1 MISIIEGFEKCIK
14 EAIQV
19 YSDKIS
25 EKYDIDYEELQE
37 IWNNLSFDIKLT
49 SKNKETVKKSPVQ
62 KKENKTEKQNK
73 KEKDGDDEADEDDR
87 CPYVFTKGKNSG
99 QSCNAKL
106 KDGLTYC
113 SKHQKCEGI
122 GQAEKKKTPK
132 TKESI
137 SSKAVGTTSKKSSPE
152 KRPIEKIIK
161 LNNDINK
168 LWHAETELVFKS
180 KDERVVIASY
190 RDGSLNPL
198 TDDDIELCE
207 KYGFKYEREENITE
221 EVLEEESKIQEKKE
235 EKKTDKKKVEEKK
248 DEEKK
253 TDKKKVEDKKDDK
266 KKTEKVED
274 KKKDDKKK
282 VEKETKAEEK
292 KDDKKKVD
300 DKKLEKKSI
309 SSAII
314 ENNIKAKDIE
324 NILDELQVG
333 YDEEDND
340 MEDVVEEEE
349 YEEEYDEEE

>member
-25 EKYDIDYEELQE
+25 EKYDIDSKELQE

-49 SKNKETVKKSPVQ
+49 SKNKENKENKETVKKSPVQ

-73 KEKDGDDEADEDDR
+73 KEKDGDDEADEADEDDR

-190 RDGSLNPL
+190 RDDSLNPL

-207 KYGFKYEREENITE
+207 KYGFKYEREENLTE

-235 EKKTDKKKVEEKK
+235 EKKTY
-248 DEEKK
+248 
-253 TDKKKVEDKKDDK
+253 KKKVEDKKDDK

-282 VEKETKAEEK
+282 VEKETKET

-340 MEDVVEEEE
+340 VEDVVEEEE